1 MKRDKYLYWG
11 FTGLMCIIFTFS
23 ALMYLFSYEVAEGY
37 FVRLGFPT
45 WMVYPSAIV
54 KLLGVTAILSKK
66 SALLKEWAYAGFFFD
81 AVMAF
86 TAHTMAGDGEG
97 GIAALAILAVV
108 LSRFFE
114 SRLVKY

>member
-37 FVRLGFPT
+37 FVRLSFPT

-86 TAHTMAGDGEG
+86 TAHTIAGDGEG

-114 SRLVKY
+114 SRVVH

>member
-1 MKRDKYLYWG
+1 
-11 FTGLMCIIFTFS
+11 
-23 ALMYLFSYEVAEGY
+23 MYLFSYEVAEGY

-66 SALLKEWAYAGFFFD
+66 STLLKEWAYAGFFFD

-86 TAHTMAGDGEG
+86 TAHSMAGDGEG
-97 GIAALAILAVV
+97 GIAALAILAVI

-114 SRLVKY
+114 SRLAR